1 MLGAVTQLKLAVID
15 APTAAR
21 RLRKRS
27 AAWLATYLA
36 AATVVLGIVA
46 WAIIAN
52 HEHALDLLLDYVM
65 PEDWRFASKLLIQQ
79 FFAQQEQAVITNAA
93 IVASLLVVQITL
105 FPIKEMVSKALEQ
118 DA

>member
-1 MLGAVTQLKLAVID
+1 MLGVATQLKLAAFD

-21 RLRKRS
+21 RLRRRS

-36 AATVVLGIVA
+36 AAIVVLGIVG

-52 HEHALDLLLDYVM
+52 HEHVLDLLLDYVL
-65 PEDWRFASKLLIQQ
+65 PEEWQFASKLLIQQ

-93 IVASLLVVQITL
+93 IVASLMVVQITL
-105 FPIKEMVSKALEQ
+105 FPV
-118 DA
+118 